1 MHRNVK
7 PTEMNTH
14 RYRDLECMTCVS
26 KRWMDEENQDI
37 ERACERE
44 NLEWPQK
51 LPLKMRLNPNM
62 DVREEL

>member
-1 MHRNVK
+1 
-7 PTEMNTH
+7 
-14 RYRDLECMTCVS
+14 MTCVS